1 MCEEGKTYIT
11 YAYHIKKKKKTIS
24 YIGHSSKCTND
35 AINTFWKVIKE
46 KKKHQLFS
54 PLWITDAWREPN
66 INTQILKSI

>member
-11 YAYHIKKKKKTIS
+11 YAYHIKKKKTIS

-46 KKKHQLFS
+46 KKS
-54 PLWITDAWREPN
+54 
-66 INTQILKSI
+66 INSFPPCGSQMLGGSQILTHKFSKVYD